1 MTVRKQGVKWFFV
14 LWSSFGEGSMLRL
27 LQCEVP
33 TVEMRKRIRQG
44 MHSKNENCKNMLTMR
59 DEEGRPNASNNA
71 GALHKNT
78 QKMLK
83 TRWRDKQNL
92 QWDDRPF
99 GSR

>member
-1 MTVRKQGVKWFFV
+1 
-14 LWSSFGEGSMLRL
+14 MLRL

-33 TVEMRKRIRQG
+33 TVEMRKRVRQD
-44 MHSKNENCKNMLTMR
+44 MYSKNEDCKNMLTMS
-59 DEEGRPNASNNA
+59 DEEGRPNATNNA

-83 TRWRDKQNL
+83 TRWCWCWWWRDKQNL